1 MHEFKMPDAVVASV
15 VARRGREHPLA
26 DFDPARTALLVV
38 DMQNG
43 FLMDGVA
50 HSLIPAA
57 RDIVPNINRLAG
69 AMRASGGLVVWIK
82 NTVSA
87 ESIRGWPSY
96 DRLSTPARRQKRI
109 DAMRE
114 GSIGHELWAELDPRP
129 EDLVVKKT
137 RFSAFIQGSS
147 PLEEMLR
154 ERGIDTLL
162 ATGTATGVCCES
174 TARDAMMLGFN
185 AIMVSD
191 ANAAPTDEEHSASLI
206 AFYMTF
212 GDVMTTDEVIGFM
225 MGAHA
230 SPGRAAVG

>member
-1 MHEFKMPDAVVASV
+1 MHKFEMPRSV
-15 VARRGREHPLA
+15 IDSVIARRGREHALA
-26 DFDPARTALLVV
+26 DIDPARTALLVV

-57 RDIVPNINRLAG
+57 REIVPNINRLAD
-69 AMRASGGLVVWIK
+69 ALRASGGSVVWIK
-82 NTVSA
+82 NTVSE
-87 ESIRGWPSY
+87 ESMRGWPSY
-96 DRLSTPARRQKRI
+96 DRLATPARRQKRI

-114 GSIGHELWAELDPRP
+114 GSIGHELWAELDVQAD
-129 EDLVVKKT
+129 DLTVKKT

-147 PLEEMLR
+147 PIEAMLR

-162 ATGTATGVCCES
+162 VTGTATGVCCES

-191 ANAAPTDEEHSASLI
+191 ANAAHNDEEHSASLI
-206 AFYMTF
+206 AFYATF
-212 GDVMTTDEVIGFM
+212 GDVMTTDQVIGRLLS
-225 MGAHA
+225 GSAQ
-230 SPGRAAVG
+230 PRKAAAG